1 MGSDLIYY
9 LGELRPREDW
19 LRIFQALLEE
29 NEEEMIVKP
38 LITPKKRKHRYLME
52 TTPSRLASMESWD
65 PLESPDS
72 FKDLSEKLQQV
83 DQRLTN
89 FQLRVGDNVDVLFN
103 RVQEIKASIGS
114 IPVSLLND
122 ECTTVWEM
130 LAIVR
135 SLITDPEL
143 FQPVEIKL
151 TDFNSHLNQHSQK
164 IMSLTDTSH
173 ELSELLQLLS
183 AEQDHHQEFGRLPSL
198 SKKIAAEFLSLA
210 ERVERLETSSSTD
223 NNALLLSLQAEVKL
237 LEAQM
242 PSNPFTI
249 GGKTFNSK
257 ADVALFIE

>member
-1 MGSDLIYY
+1 MGSDLNYY
-9 LGELRPREDW
+9 LGILRPREVW
-19 LRIFQALLEE
+19 LCIFKALLEE

-151 TDFNSHLNQHSQK
+151 TDLLCSGLMVALQTDTASPAAKVPQQFQFAGMQSNKQFCHSLGNHDCRYGLERWRRKELLDRNLRKCTQK
-164 IMSLTDTSH
+164 IGI
-173 ELSELLQLLS
+173 
-183 AEQDHHQEFGRLPSL
+183 F
-198 SKKIAAEFLSLA
+198 
-210 ERVERLETSSSTD
+210 
-223 NNALLLSLQAEVKL
+223 
-237 LEAQM
+237 
-242 PSNPFTI
+242 
-249 GGKTFNSK
+249 
-257 ADVALFIE
+257 